1 LRYLFFAERTA
12 AKAFKGSTAPRLV
25 DEVAVV
31 GAGTMGASIASAL
44 LVAGYRTTLIDTSGQ
59 ALNRA
64 RDTIRKNTRR
74 DDLAETVVLSADLSA
89 VASADLVIDAVFE
102 DLDVKKTLLRAL
114 DGLAAPD
121 AILASNTSY
130 LNLDDIGAVVTDP
143 TRVAG
148 LHFFNPAHRNRLVE
162 IVETAKTS
170 CAALAT
176 LAAVARRLDKVA
188 IRAQV
193 GEGFVANRIYSA
205 YRAQCEYLVED
216 GCRPDQIDRALVD
229 FGYAMGP
236 FAVADMSGLDIAWA
250 RRKRLA
256 ARGHA

>member
-1 LRYLFFAERTA
+1 MSLSTCWLTDPRGWARASSGNRWSAGIVPRSATPCRPSSEARNLRYLFFAERTA

-121 AILASNTSY
+121 AILASNT
-130 LNLDDIGAVVTDP
+130 
-143 TRVAG
+143 
-148 LHFFNPAHRNRLVE
+148 
-162 IVETAKTS
+162 
-170 CAALAT
+170 
-176 LAAVARRLDKVA
+176 
-188 IRAQV
+188 
-193 GEGFVANRIYSA
+193 
-205 YRAQCEYLVED
+205 
-216 GCRPDQIDRALVD
+216 
-229 FGYAMGP
+229 
-236 FAVADMSGLDIAWA
+236 
-250 RRKRLA
+250 
-256 ARGHA
+256 